1 MVKLKTVIKKFASKG
16 EKTGWSYVEVN
27 STQANK
33 IKKDYKRSYKVKGKL
48 DLIEVENLAMIP
60 MGGGAFIIPLKA
72 DMRKK
77 LGKEKGDAIVMQLEE
92 DTKKYQLDK
101 ELLICLKE
109 EPVAYTNFKAL
120 PMSHQNYYS
129 KWVESA
135 KTDSTKAKR
144 IGLTINGMLNK
155 WTFAEILKNAR
166 DSKRQ

>member
-1 MVKLKTVIKKFASKG
+1 MVKLKAVIKKFASHG

-27 STQANK
+27 STDANK
-33 IKKDYKRSYKVKGKL
+33 IKKDYRRTYKVKGKL
-48 DLIEVENLAMIP
+48 DFIEVENLAMIP
-60 MGGGAFIIPLKA
+60 MGGGVFLIPLKA

-77 LGKEKGDAIVMQLEE
+77 LGKEKGDTIVLQLEE
-92 DTKKYQLDK
+92 DTKKYQLNK

-109 EPVAYTNFKAL
+109 EPVAYINFKAL
-120 PMSHQNYYS
+120 PTSHQNYFS

-166 DSKRQ
+166 ELKDR